1 MRQSISQ
8 DDLRTLLREADAA
21 ARRLVRKLRLQS
33 ADLDDVRQ
41 DLLTD
46 ALACLPAF
54 DVERGTLGGFA
65 GLVMANRASRLARRI
80 ICRHCRSRR
89 AGWFHRVRFKTN
101 AVGPHRPCDVLDLLV
116 GCVHYSGEKIS
127 GHMEYAKGAMGVHFV
142 NVTIDGPPDP
152 VKPNVLIYE
161 PVGKELKLV
170 AVEWLVPLTD
180 KTKER
185 PSLFG
190 QPFMGPMEGHE
201 PLIPSQYVHYDLHA
215 WLFKNNPLGMFAPTN
230 PDVSCKDSDF
240 ALLEAP
246 TKMVHGP

>member
-1 MRQSISQ
+1 MTFGWVDNRAVILAVGLFSAAVGH
-8 DDLRTLLREADAA
+8 TATAADEPYKA
-21 ARRLVRKLRLQS
+21 QI
-33 ADLDDVRQ
+33 
-41 DLLTD
+41 D
-46 ALACLPAF
+46 ALRKSLEKYQDYKVA
-54 DVERGTLGGFA
+54 
-65 GLVMANRASRLARRI
+65 
-80 ICRHCRSRR
+80 
-89 AGWFHRVRFKTN
+89 VR
-101 AVGPHRPCDVLDLLV
+101 DLYLSTV

-201 PLIPSQYVHYDLHA
+201 PLIPRQYVHYDLHA